1 MKSIKRGERLTILLI
16 ILFLVGMVVL
26 VAKIVTEATFYM
38 SHSNNV
44 NIGCV
49 YDRNGEIL
57 FDPNATAE
65 EYGADYFLDIGNVI
79 GDDSG
84 QMTNTLVSENI
95 DDLQNYNLLFGAVQN
110 GKSAIYTTLDHDANR
125 SVYDAFGSKNG
136 TAIAYNYKTG
146 EILICV
152 SKPSV
157 NILDYQ
163 NVEALETGS
172 LLCKAFYE
180 TVPGSTQKVSTL
192 IAAIETIGYDSV
204 IQKNYNC
211 EGTYYNNYSNK
222 IMCHK
227 LSGHGWQSVSQAF
240 QNSCNPWFAQ
250 LVQDLPL
257 DGIERVFQKM
267 GYQINKEGN
276 TTMDINGI
284 TCFTA
289 STELTDVNDFDTQWG
304 CMGQSKTV
312 ISPCQLMIWESAI
325 ANGTGKVTQPYLIS
339 YKQNLFGTII
349 DKAKTEYSESIFS
362 ADTAQKV
369 REIMREN
376 GDARYSSI
384 NYPVGV
390 KSGTAQVKDG
400 KEENSLLVGF
410 CDDNNLSIAFCVV
423 IENYRESDGISTN
436 QIVRTMLNTLS
447 S

>member
-95 DDLQNYNLLFGAVQN
+95 DDLQNYNLLFGAVEN

-163 NVEALETGS
+163 NVETLETGS

-192 IAAIETIGYDSV
+192 IAAIETIGYDAV

-339 YKQNLFGTII
+339 YKQNLFGTIM

>member
-16 ILFLVGMVVL
+16 ILFLIGMVVL
-26 VAKIVTEATFYM
+26 VVKIVTQATFYM

-49 YDRNGEIL
+49 YDRNGDKL
-57 FDPNATAE
+57 FDPNATVE

-95 DDLQNYNLLFGAVQN
+95 DDLQNYNLLFGAVEN
-110 GKSAIYTTLDHDANR
+110 GKSAIYTTLDHDANQ
-125 SVYDAFGSKNG
+125 SVYNAFGSKNG

-163 NVEALETGS
+163 NVENLETGS

-192 IAAIETIGYDSV
+192 AAAIETIGYDAV
-204 IQKNYNC
+204 TQKSYNC
-211 EGTYYNNYSNK
+211 EGTYYNHYNHK
-222 IMCHK
+222 IVCHK

-257 DGIERVFQKM
+257 EGIQQVFRNM
-267 GYQINKEGN
+267 GYQINGEGE
-276 TTMDINGI
+276 TTMEIDGI

-312 ISPCQLMIWESAI
+312 VSPCQLMMWESAI
-325 ANGTGKVTQPYLIS
+325 ANGTGKVTQPYFIS
-339 YKQNLFGTII
+339 YKQNLFGTIK
-349 DKAKTEYSESIFS
+349 DKAQTEYLESIFS

-369 REIMREN
+369 KAIMREN
-376 GDARYSSI
+376 GDAKYASI

-390 KSGTAQVKDG
+390 KSGTAQVKNG
-400 KEENSLLVGF
+400 KEENSLLSGF
-410 CDDNNLSIAFCVV
+410 CDDNSLPIAFCVV
-423 IENYRESDGISTN
+423 IEDYKESDGISTS
-436 QIVRTMLNTLS
+436 QIVRTMLNALS

>member
-95 DDLQNYNLLFGAVQN
+95 DDLQNYHLLFGAVEN
-110 GKSAIYTTLDHDANR
+110 GKSAIYTTLDHNANR
-125 SVYDAFGSKNG
+125 AVYDAFGSKNG

-146 EILICV
+146 EILVCV

-163 NVEALETGS
+163 NVETLETGS

-180 TVPGSTQKVSTL
+180 TAPGSTQKVSTL
-192 IAAIETIGYDSV
+192 VAAIETIGYDAVS
-204 IQKNYNC
+204 QKSYNC
-211 EGTYYNNYSNK
+211 EGTYYNNYNNK

-250 LVQDLPL
+250 LVQDLSL

-267 GYQINKEGN
+267 GYQINGEGN
-276 TTMDINGI
+276 ATMDINGI

-312 ISPCQLMIWESAI
+312 ISPCQLMMWESAI
-325 ANGTGKVTQPYLIS
+325 ANGTGEVTQPYFIS
-339 YKQNLFGTII
+339 YKQNLFGTIT
-349 DKAKTEYSESIFS
+349 DKAKTEYSEPIFS

-376 GDARYSSI
+376 GDAKYSSI

-410 CDDNNLSIAFCVV
+410 CDDNRLSIAFCVV
-423 IENYRESDGISTN
+423 IENYQESDGISTN
-436 QIVRTMLNTLS
+436 QIVRTMLNALS

>member
-339 YKQNLFGTII
+339 YKQNLFGTIM

-369 REIMREN
+369 REIMRKN